1 MKYAVLL
8 TLLLTGCAQ
17 KRVVTHPGKMH
28 YIDCKEVSVNAKTG
42 EITVICPPQ
51 KKEK

>member
-17 KRVVTHPGKMH
+17 KQRIEARPGIREH
-28 YIDCKEVSVNAKTG
+28 CREISVNAKTG
-42 EITVICPPQ
+42 ETTVICPPQ